1 MSGKAVKK
9 NKQRDHYTLLSYS
22 TAKKT
27 ARRIDQQLKLVRSPK
42 ALHIYARLF
51 FINSMALAISIAT
64 WFRCFDRQ

>member
-9 NKQRDHYTLLSYS
+9 NKQRDQYTLLSYS

-42 ALHIYARLF
+42 PYIFTLSYSSSTA
-51 FINSMALAISIAT
+51 
-64 WFRCFDRQ
+64 WPQQ